1 LTPATRIRRPARA
14 AVAIVSLAVLF
25 GGIPLTLGVVVHSSE
40 AMFTLDI
47 CHPVHSFS
55 HSPVAVVAI
64 IPDSPTCA
72 ECLPE
77 WGRFALPSATVS
89 ARPADAPTRRLP
101 KRALRRESGIY
112 VCEGASRRRRATL
125 TRAWPRATLRRPCAR
140 PGRLA

>member
-1 LTPATRIRRPARA
+1 MSPATRIRRPVRA

-25 GGIPLTLGVVVHSSE
+25 GGMPLTLGVVVHSYE

-64 IPDSPTCA
+64 ISESPTGV

-77 WGRFALPSATVS
+77 WGRYALPSATVS
-89 ARPADAPTRRLP
+89 ARPADAPDPPPP
-101 KRALRRESGIY
+101 KARA
-112 VCEGASRRRRATL
+112 
-125 TRAWPRATLRRPCAR
+125 
-140 PGRLA
+140 

>member
-47 CHPVHSFS
+47 CHPAHSFS

-64 IPDSPTCA
+64 ISDSPTCA

-101 KRALRRESGIY
+101 KRALS
-112 VCEGASRRRRATL
+112 ASQAFTFAKGRRAD
-125 TRAWPRATLRRPCAR
+125 AARRLLAR
-140 PGRLA
+140 GRERL